1 MKADL
6 DPALL
11 RAEPFEGN
19 EPDVVVIGG
28 GPAGSTAA
36 ALLAFQGHHVV
47 LLEKARHPRFHIGE
61 SLLPMNM
68 PLFDRL
74 DLRSEV
80 EAIGIV
86 KHGAE
91 FVSPWHDHTSRFLF
105 AEAMDKS
112 FPYAVHVRRSEFD
125 ELLFRHAGKRGARTF
140 EGVRVTAVD
149 MNAGEGGDRRAL
161 VKAIGE
167 GGVETLWRPRF
178 VIDASGRDTLL
189 SNQFDAKRRNRK
201 HASAALFGHFENAR
215 RTPGRLEGSITL
227 YWFEHGWFWFIPL
240 RDGST
245 SVGAVA
251 HPGYFKNRK
260 GSDLSQFLMETI
272 ALAPKLAERLKDA
285 TLMAPA
291 TSTGNY
297 AYDSA
302 FCRGDRFVM
311 IGDAYAFV
319 DPMFSSGVYLA
330 MNSAFESVTAVDH
343 WLKGETA
350 LAEAGFR
357 RFEKVMKRGPKMFSW
372 FIYRITSPAI
382 RKVFMHPRN
391 VWRMQEA
398 LLSILAGDLFR
409 NTPVGPRMLGF
420 KFIYYCNCIG
430 MLPEAFKT
438 WAWRRRNVKE
448 ALRDD
453 EEAAS
458 SPGQPVPAAG
468 VPQDAAVA
476 AMGPPRAAA
485 AK

>member
-1 MKADL
+1 M
-6 DPALL
+6 PS
-11 RAEPFEGN
+11 PQFSGTN
-19 EPDVVVIGG
+19 PDVVVIGG

-36 ALLAFQGHHVV
+36 ALLADKGHDVV
-47 LLEKARHPRFHIGE
+47 LIEKAQHPRFHIGE

-74 DLRSEV
+74 DLRREV

-91 FVSPWHDHTSRFLF
+91 FVSPWHEHTSRFAF
-105 AEAMDKS
+105 GEALDKS

-140 EGVRVTAVD
+140 EGQRVTRVELPAP
-149 MNAGEGGDRRAL
+149 GDADGRAL
-161 VKAIGE
+161 VKVTGE
-167 GGVETLWRPRF
+167 GGVETTWRPRF
-178 VIDASGRDTLL
+178 VIDASGRDTVLA
-189 SNQFDAKRRNRK
+189 NQFDAKRRNRK

-215 RTPGRLEGSITL
+215 RTPGRFEGSITL
-227 YWFEHGWFWFIPL
+227 FWFDHGWFWFIPL

-260 GSDLSQFLMETI
+260 GDLSQFLMETI

-285 TLMAPA
+285 TLMGPA

-297 AYDSA
+297 AYDSK
-302 FCRGDRFVM
+302 FCRGERFCM

-330 MNSAFESVTAVDH
+330 MNSAFESVSAVDL
-343 WLKGETA
+343 WLKGEA
-350 LAEAGFR
+350 KQAEAAFR
-357 RFEKVMKRGPKMFSW
+357 HLEKVQKHGPKMFSW

-382 RKVFMHPRN
+382 RNIFMNPRN

-409 NTPVGPRMLGF
+409 STPVWPRMLAF
-420 KFIYYCNCIG
+420 KFIYYAHCLSI
-430 MLPEAFKT
+430 LPQAFKT
-438 WAWRRRNVKE
+438 WAWRRRNVQE
-448 ALRDD
+448 ALR
-453 EEAAS
+453 S
-458 SPGQPVPAAG
+458 QPVEGPAPALPAALRPEPLDVG
-468 VPQDAAVA
+468 VVTPGVS
-476 AMGPPRAAA
+476 G
-485 AK
+485 